1 MTKQDIA
8 ELENHIQL
16 CTVRTQ
22 YHPAQG
28 CDRSGLM
35 FGVIDPVYGEFR
47 RTDKVVGVRR
57 ILVLDGNE
65 CAQCIVASSYLA
77 PLYLV

>member
-1 MTKQDIA
+1 MTKQ
-8 ELENHIQL
+8 ELAKL
-16 CTVRTQ
+16 SGSMVLATVRTQ

-35 FGVIDPVYGEFR
+35 FGVIDHAYNEFR

-57 ILVLDGNE
+57 TYNLKSVTLVE
-65 CAQCIVASSYLA
+65 IHK
-77 PLYLV
+77 

>member
-8 ELENHIQL
+8 ELGNCLQL
-16 CTVRTQ
+16 CAVRTQ

-28 CDRSGLM
+28 CDRGGLM

-57 ILVLDGNE
+57 TYNLKSVTLVE
-65 CAQCIVASSYLA
+65 
-77 PLYLV
+77 LY